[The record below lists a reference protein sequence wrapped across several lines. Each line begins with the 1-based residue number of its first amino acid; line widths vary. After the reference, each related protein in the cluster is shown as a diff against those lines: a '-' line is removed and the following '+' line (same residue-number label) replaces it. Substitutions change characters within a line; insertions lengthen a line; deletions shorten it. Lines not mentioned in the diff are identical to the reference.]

1 MESVVSNEK
10 ESGTVHKGRPL
21 WGGGR
26 GFGKKD
32 KIAQFERMSFVDG
45 PTEPDI
51 VVILPKGRVT
61 CKYANILGRESK
73 KRLWGH

>member
-10 ESGTVHKGRPL
+10 AGTVHKGRPL

-26 GFGKKD
+26 GFGRKV

-51 VVILPKGRVT
+51 FTSVGVYRVNYT
-61 CKYANILGRESK
+61 YL
-73 KRLWGH
+73 

>member
-26 GFGKKD
+26 GFGRKV

-51 VVILPKGRVT
+51 FTSVGVYRVNYT
-61 CKYANILGRESK
+61 YL
-73 KRLWGH
+73 